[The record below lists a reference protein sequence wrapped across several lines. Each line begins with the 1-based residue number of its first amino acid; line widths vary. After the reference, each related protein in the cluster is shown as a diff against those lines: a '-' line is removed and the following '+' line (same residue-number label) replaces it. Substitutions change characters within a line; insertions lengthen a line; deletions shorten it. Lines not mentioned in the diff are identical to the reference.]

1 MPRSRTRTAL
11 IAAAVAALVLAAC
24 GNDDEPP
31 AAEDGVLSL
40 VGQDDLT
47 WDVEELE
54 AEAGTVEFE
63 LTCEDGVEHNLV
75 IEELDAEVAH
85 CDPGE
90 TVTGSVEL
98 DEGEYTYICTVPG
111 HEATMRGTLTVH

>member
-1 MPRSRTRTAL
+1 MPRTRTAL
-11 IAAAVAALVLAAC
+11 IAVTAALALAAC

-31 AAEDGVLSL
+31 EAADGVLAL

-75 IEELDAEVAH
+75 IDELDEEVAA

-90 TVTGSVEL
+90 TVTGSIEL

-111 HEATMRGTLTVH
+111 HEATMRGTLTVN

>member
-1 MPRSRTRTAL
+1 MLRSRILLALTA
-11 IAAAVAALVLAAC
+11 AAAVLVLAAC
-24 GNDDEPP
+24 NGDDPP

-54 AEAGTVEFE
+54 AEAGTVEFQ

-75 IEELDAEVAH
+75 IEELDEEIAH

-90 TVTGSVEL
+90 TVTGSIEL
-98 DEGEYTYICTVPG
+98 DEGEYTYICTIPG
-111 HEATMRGTLTVH
+111 HEATMRGTLTVN